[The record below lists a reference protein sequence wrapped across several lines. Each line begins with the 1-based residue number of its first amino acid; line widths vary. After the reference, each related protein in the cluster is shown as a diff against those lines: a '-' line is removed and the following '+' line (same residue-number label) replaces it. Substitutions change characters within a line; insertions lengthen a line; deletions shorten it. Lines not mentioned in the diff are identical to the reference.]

1 MDISF
6 EFYPFFARFV
16 TMQQSNTVKRIALL
30 DMNNGYENQGM
41 GCIRKIVRS
50 YFDSHQYDYIVNE
63 FDVRQ
68 KNEIPDTSYDIYISS
83 GGPGSPL
90 DEEGWEWEQKFFRMI
105 GKLYDYNEQA
115 SADNKKYVF
124 FICHSFQLASRYFM
138 VGKLCKRMSTSFGV
152 FPITKVEEG
161 LTEPLFQKLDN
172 PFYAVDSRDYQ
183 LIEPDRWRLSEMN
196 ASILAIEKERP
207 HVPLERAIMGIR
219 FSPEMIGTQFHPEAD
234 AMAMRARLMEPHNK
248 EKVIAEHGEEKYY
261 SMLEH
266 LEDPD
271 KIMHTQSVLLP
282 AFLDQATATIKEKVT
297 ASIDN

>member
-1 MDISF
+1 
-6 EFYPFFARFV
+6 
-16 TMQQSNTVKRIALL
+16 MQQSDKVVRVALL

-41 GCIRKIVRS
+41 GCIRKIVRG
-50 YFDSHQYDYIVNE
+50 YLESHQYNYIVNE

-68 KNEIPDTSYDIYISS
+68 KNEVPDTSYDIYVSS
-83 GGPGSPL
+83 GGPGSPF
-90 DEEGWEWEQKFFRMI
+90 DEEGWEWEHKFFKMI
-105 GKLYDYNEQA
+105 EKLYNYNLQA
-115 SADNKKYVF
+115 EDGKKKYVF
-124 FICHSFQLASRYFM
+124 FICHSFQLACRYFM
-138 VGKLCKRMSTSFGV
+138 IGNVCKRMSTSFGV

-161 LTEPLFQKLDN
+161 LTEKLFQQLDN

-183 LIEPDRWRLSEMN
+183 VIEPDRWRLEELN

-234 AMAMRARLMEPHNK
+234 AMGMRSHLLKDYIK

-261 SMLEH
+261 SMLEQ

-271 KIMHTQSVLLP
+271 KILFTQSVLLP
-282 AFLDQATATIKEKVT
+282 AFLDQATEDIRKESQLHVSDVK
-297 ASIDN
+297 